1 MQNLQITSRGVDLSD
16 SVKEYIYRKIG
27 KVNKIFNRNI
37 EIHCEIIQK
46 KSKIGVGKGIEI
58 EISISLPKA
67 YIKVEKNG
75 DTIEQVIDEIE
86 PLLKRQLK
94 KYKDKISRKNKKL
107 KLTDVMLAY

>member
-16 SVKEYIYRKIG
+16 TVRDYIYRKIS
-27 KVNKIFNRNI
+27 KVQRVFDRHI
-37 EIHCEIIQK
+37 EVHCEIIQR

-58 EISISLPKA
+58 EISIALPKA

-94 KYKDKISRKNKKL
+94 KYKAKISRKNKKV